1 MNSSP
6 LISVVLPVYN
16 AERYVFQA
24 IESILNQTYKDFE
37 FIIIDDGSTDHSVDI
52 IRSFHDPR
60 IIFFQNQDNRG
71 LIYTLNRGI
80 QSAKGKYIAR
90 MDADDISMA
99 HRFQQQVSFL
109 EMHPEIGVVGSGYL
123 PIDENNIAVRPPV
136 YLSEYPLTVKWSILI
151 GNPLAHP
158 STIYRTDLARQ
169 LGGYDKHFTYAE
181 DYEFW
186 IRMAEITNICSIKD
200 VLIRYR
206 VRDNDYNDRKYY
218 SDLMLVTNKIRQI
231 AFSRHFNGQ
240 MTSEI
245 SAAIQGAGGG
255 IITNQSRYAACL
267 LLFDAY
273 IRLSAESRAI
283 SDKEKQELYKT
294 ARNDILIII
303 CRINSVFYFFK
314 ILISPILFTRKQYAL
329 FMFRR
334 LTNYIKSKL
343 GIHFKKHE

>member
-1 MNSSP
+1 MKSSP
-6 LISVVLPVYN
+6 LISVILPVFN
-16 AERYVFQA
+16 ADKYVFQA
-24 IESILNQTYKDFE
+24 IESILNQTYTDFE
-37 FIIIDDGSTDHSVDI
+37 LIIIDDGSTDHSAEVI
-52 IRSFHDPR
+52 CSFHDTR
-60 IIFFQNQDNRG
+60 IVFLQNQDNQG
-71 LIYTLNRGI
+71 LVYTLNRGI

-90 MDADDISMA
+90 MDADDISLP

-123 PIDENNIAVRPPV
+123 PIDENNNAVRSPI
-136 YLSEYPLTVKWSILI
+136 YKAEYPLTVKWAILI

-158 STIYRTDLARQ
+158 STMYRADLARQ

-186 IRMAEITNICSIKD
+186 TRMAEITNICSIKD

-206 VRDNDYNDRKYY
+206 VRDDDHRSRKY
-218 SDLMLVTNKIRQI
+218 SEMLQETNKIRQI
-231 AFSRHFNGQ
+231 AFSRLFNGQ

-245 SAAIQGAGGG
+245 SAAIQGTGGG
-255 IITNQSRYAACL
+255 IITDQSRYAACL

-273 IRLSAESRAI
+273 KRLSAGSRAI
-283 SDKEKQELYKT
+283 PDKEKQELEET
-294 ARNDILIII
+294 ARNEILIII
-303 CRINSVFYFFK
+303 CRINSAFYFIK